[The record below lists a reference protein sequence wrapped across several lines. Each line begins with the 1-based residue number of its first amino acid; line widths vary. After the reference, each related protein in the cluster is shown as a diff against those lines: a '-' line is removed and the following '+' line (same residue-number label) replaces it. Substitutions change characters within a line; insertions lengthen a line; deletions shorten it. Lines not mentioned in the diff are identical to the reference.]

1 MLAQEFS
8 LLEITNMF
16 VLHGLSVD
24 VEEWFHILDC
34 DTSPQPIYWDCLE
47 PRITYSLGRLL
58 NFFSKHHVRATFFFL
73 GWVAQR
79 HPDLVKQVVEQ
90 GHEIG
95 SHGYIHKMVSKQ
107 TPDDFARDLDTSLTA
122 ISRASGCD
130 VRAYRAP
137 GFSITPREFWAFE
150 ILASRGIYLDSS
162 LFLGPH
168 AHGGLSLKRN
178 RPFELIL
185 PDGRRIV
192 ELPIVACS
200 LLGWNLPFS
209 GGGYLRLLPTP
220 AIKLLFKIAER
231 NGSAVAYIHSR
242 DFDPNQPRMNLSPI
256 RYFKYYVGLKAF
268 PNKLEQ
274 LLKRFHFSTFGDVVM
289 NSNLDKPLY
298 IGSATSRMSDI
309 ELQLQ

>member
-1 MLAQEFS
+1 MV
-8 LLEITNMF
+8 

-24 VEEWFHILDC
+24 VEDWFHILDC
-34 DTSPQPIYWDCLE
+34 NTSPPPNQWDCLE
-47 PRITYSLGRLL
+47 SRIAYSIGKVL

-79 HPDLVKQVVEQ
+79 YPDLVKQVVEQ

-95 SHGYIHKMVSKQ
+95 SHGYMHKMVSDL
-107 TPDDFARDLDTSLTA
+107 TPDEFARDLDLSLTA

-137 GFSITPREFWAFE
+137 GFSITYREFWAFE

-162 LFLGPH
+162 MFLGSH
-168 AHGGLSLKRN
+168 AHGGLALKRN

-185 PDGRRIV
+185 PHGRRLIEV
-192 ELPIVACS
+192 PVIPCP
-200 LLGWNLPFS
+200 LLGCNLPFS

-220 AIKLLFKIAER
+220 FMKLLFKIAER
-231 NGSAVAYIHSR
+231 NGTVITYIHLR
-242 DFDPNQPRMNLSPI
+242 DFDPNQPRMKLSPI
-256 RYFKYYVGLKAF
+256 RHFKYYVGLKTF

-274 LLKRFHFSTFGDVVM
+274 LFKNFHFSTFSNMVS

-298 IGSATSRMSDI
+298 IDLSASRTSNV
-309 ELQLQ
+309 ELQTR

>member
-1 MLAQEFS
+1 
-8 LLEITNMF
+8 MF

-24 VEEWFHILDC
+24 VEDWFHILDC
-34 DTSPQPIYWDCLE
+34 DTSPKPIQWDELDS
-47 PRITYSLGRLL
+47 RITYSLGRIL

-79 HPDLVKQVVEQ
+79 YPHLVRQVVEQ

-95 SHGYIHKMVSKQ
+95 SHGYMHKMVSTL
-107 TPDDFARDLDTSLTA
+107 TPDEFARDLDISLTV

-137 GFSITPREFWAFE
+137 GFSITAREFWAFE
-150 ILASRGIYLDSS
+150 ILASRGINLDSS
-162 LFLGPH
+162 LFLGSH

-185 PDGRRIV
+185 ANGRRLI
-192 ELPIVACS
+192 ELPVVPCS

-220 AIKLLFKIAER
+220 LIKLLFKIAER
-231 NGSAVAYIHSR
+231 DGSVITYIHSR
-242 DFDPNQPRMNLSPI
+242 DFDPNQPRMKLSPL
-256 RYFKYYVGLKAF
+256 RHFKYYVGLRTF
-268 PNKLEQ
+268 PSKLEQ
-274 LLKRFHFSTFGDVVM
+274 LLKSFHFGTLNDVVLK
-289 NSNLDKPLY
+289 NKFDKPLY
-298 IGSATSRMSDI
+298 IDSSSSKLSNITSIS
-309 ELQLQ
+309 